1 MTDKA
6 IFITGGGS
14 GIGRAVAQ
22 LFAARGWFV
31 GLADINP
38 QGLDESARLLP
49 PSSCSTHQ
57 LDVRDRAAWDAALA
71 AFSAAAG
78 GRIDAVFNN
87 AGIGTGGMLE
97 DLSQDEIDTLIA
109 INFRGVVNGAQAAL
123 PHLRQSAPG
132 SVLIN
137 TASAAAIYGS
147 GGLALY
153 SATKFAVRGLTEA
166 LDSEWADD
174 GIRVCSLMP
183 SFVDTAILAGPANKR
198 SNMSKRESVIR
209 SGLEF
214 TPVEQVAEVVW
225 QAAHGTKLHNLVGK
239 TAKSMA
245 FAAKWLPGKMRHRSR
260 RIMQTRQT
268 IQAEDKA

>member
-1 MTDKA
+1 MDKA

-31 GLADINP
+31 GLADIS
-38 QGLDESARLLP
+38 QVGLDESASLLP
-49 PSSCSTHQ
+49 PHSFSLHR
-57 LDVRDRAAWDAALA
+57 LDVRDRAAWDVALE

-78 GRIDAVFNN
+78 GRIDVVFNN

-109 INFRGVVNGAQAAL
+109 INFHGVVYGAQAAL

-166 LDSEWADD
+166 LDSEWADE
-174 GIRVCSLMP
+174 GIRVASLMP
-183 SFVDTAILAGPANKR
+183 SFVDTAILAGPSNKR
-198 SNMSKRESVIR
+198 SNISKRETVIR
-209 SGLEF
+209 AGLEF

-225 QAAHGTKLHNLVGK
+225 QAVHGTQLHHLVGK

-245 FAAKWLPGKMRHRSR
+245 FAAKWLPGKLRARSR
-260 RIMQTRQT
+260 RLMKARQ
-268 IQAEDKA
+268 A